1 MGVGGTADDS
11 RATSYELEPDLRL
24 ATCDVVLGFESAAA
38 GTMAGHHGARLV
50 GLEPGSKSPGA
61 YCLFLQAKY

>member
-38 GTMAGHHGARLV
+38 GTMAGQHGARLVGIV

-61 YCLFLQAKY
+61 YCHF